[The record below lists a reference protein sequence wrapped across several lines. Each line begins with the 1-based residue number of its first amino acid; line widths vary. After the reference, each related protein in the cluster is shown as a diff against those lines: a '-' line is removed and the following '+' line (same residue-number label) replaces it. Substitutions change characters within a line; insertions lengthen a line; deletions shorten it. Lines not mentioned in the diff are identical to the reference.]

1 MISRGISTLSH
12 KNEGPGA
19 KIGNGFGDVILQ
31 PSLNKRIEQLA
42 GATANIKS
50 HQAPFR
56 NMLFYGPPGTG
67 KTMADTELAHIGM
80 ISYPLFDL
88 ISTYELFDHFFVW
101 HLEFE
106 ICITCSQGLDYA
118 LMTGGDVAP
127 LGSQA
132 VTKIHQLFQWSKKS
146 QKGLLLFIEE
156 ADAFLCERNKTN
168 MSEAQRSALNAHLF
182 RMGDQSKD
190 IVLALATNWPGDL
203 DSAVSDRIHEVF
215 EFPLPGEEERFKLL
229 KLYLDRYILKAGERK
244 SSWISS
250 FFRKEQQNIEI
261 KSLTDDILR
270 EAEAETEDF
279 FGREIAKLMANV
291 QAAVYGSQDCN
302 APINLVHYHVGIFI
316 FVSNV

>member
-12 KNEGPGA
+12 KNDGPGA

-50 HQAPFR
+50 HQDRFETCY
-56 NMLFYGPPGTG
+56 FTG
-67 KTMADTELAHIGM
+67 LLELGKLWLIQNWHI
-80 ISYPLFDL
+80 SDL
-88 ISTYELFDHFFVW
+88 HIRTYELFDHFFVW

-190 IVLALATNWPGDL
+190 IVLALATNGQ
-203 DSAVSDRIHEVF
+203 V
-215 EFPLPGEEERFKLL
+215 
-229 KLYLDRYILKAGERK
+229 ILIRQ
-244 SSWISS
+244 
-250 FFRKEQQNIEI
+250 FLIEYT
-261 KSLTDDILR
+261 KSLSFPYLVKKNASSSLNSTWTD
-270 EAEAETEDF
+270 T
-279 FGREIAKLMANV
+279 
-291 QAAVYGSQDCN
+291 Y
-302 APINLVHYHVGIFI
+302 
-316 FVSNV
+316 